1 MLSSTS
7 NTSVVHRYRFDADP
21 DWHQHDAD
29 TQAVFSLAIFS
40 NSFASYKVLRFGQ
53 HIEILWKKFC

>member
-7 NTSVVHRYRFDADP
+7 NTSVVDRYRFDADP

-29 TQAVFSLAIFS
+29 TQAVFSLAPF
-40 NSFASYKVLRFGQ
+40 NHSFTSLQ
-53 HIEILWKKFC
+53 S

>member
-7 NTSVVHRYRFDADP
+7 NTSVVDRYRFDAGP

-29 TQAVFSLAIFS
+29 TEAVFSLALFS
-40 NSFASYKVLRFGQ
+40 HSFASL
-53 HIEILWKKFC
+53 